1 MRMENLSSLVSGVAV
16 ILIVSIHHTKKGKRM
31 VKNEALIELTG
42 WLNDVREFDWGTAL
56 KVSVDVRKKTPEG
69 TWETVDKTV
78 YDVTTDG
85 KTPLEDVKQVTV
97 KGRITGTNTFQKRD
111 GSTGAAVKVRAES
124 IVIASDKREEA
135 AVHEVW
141 PTVNPNQA
149 ITESAPF

>member
-1 MRMENLSSLVSGVAV
+1 
-16 ILIVSIHHTKKGKRM
+16 M

-56 KVSVDVRKKTPEG
+56 KVSVDVRKKNHQGE
-69 TWETVDKTV
+69 WETVDKTV

-85 KTPLEDVKQVTV
+85 KTALEGVKQVKVT
-97 KGRITGTNTFQKRD
+97 GRITGTSTFQKRD
-111 GSTGAAVKVRAES
+111 GSTGSAIRVRAEK
-124 IVIASDKREEA
+124 VELVSDKRNEA
-135 AVHEVW
+135 AITEVW